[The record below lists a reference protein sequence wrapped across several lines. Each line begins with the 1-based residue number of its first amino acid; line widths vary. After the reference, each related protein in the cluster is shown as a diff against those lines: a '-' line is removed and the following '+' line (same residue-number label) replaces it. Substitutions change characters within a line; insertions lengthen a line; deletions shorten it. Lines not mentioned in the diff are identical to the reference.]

1 MSNARSI
8 EGEPAVNTIRWETI
22 PEPTRQ
28 FIRSIVLS
36 PEGAII
42 EEDGR
47 PSYRVIAY
55 PKSSPDAMNSEW
67 TPADNQLRCD
77 LIDKQIDGVIT
88 PDERVLLESLQQRL
102 SNYVNKVAPLPLE
115 QLRKMHH
122 ELLEKAAKTNGPS
135 SA

>member
-1 MSNARSI
+1 M
-8 EGEPAVNTIRWETI
+8 NTIRWESI

-28 FIRSIVLS
+28 FIRAVALS
-36 PEGAII
+36 PEGAVI
-42 EEDGR
+42 EEDGK

-55 PKSSPDAMNSEW
+55 PKAVPDSPDPEW

-102 SNYVNKVAPLPLE
+102 SRYVNKVAPLPLE
-115 QLRKMHH
+115 QLRKLHQ
-122 ELLEKAAKTNGPS
+122 ELLEKAAKANGS
-135 SA
+135 SPA